1 MLYVLFLTFVF
12 FSEVVEVFQE
22 LSVGLDAVN
31 FPRLQAAPTKPC
43 QVATSTVLLAQQ
55 WVNSAV
61 APLCG
66 SPGVTTEKE
75 NVEERGQTYGRD
87 RDLCRCDVVSKYG
100 TFTIMHL

>member
-1 MLYVLFLTFVF
+1 MRNVLFLTFVF
-12 FSEVVEVFQE
+12 FSEVVEVFQQ

-55 WVNSAV
+55 WVNPAV

-66 SPGVTTEKE
+66 SPGVTAEKE
-75 NVEERGQTYGRD
+75 NMDERGQTYDRD
-87 RDLCRCDVVSKYG
+87 RDLSRCDVVSKYS
-100 TFTIMHL
+100 TFTILQI